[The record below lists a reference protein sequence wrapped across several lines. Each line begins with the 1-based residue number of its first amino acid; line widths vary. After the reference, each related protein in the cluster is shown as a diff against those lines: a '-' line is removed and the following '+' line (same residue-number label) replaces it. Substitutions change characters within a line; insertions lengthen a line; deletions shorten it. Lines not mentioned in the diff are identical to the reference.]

1 MRTLGKAGIEVSALG
16 LGTWAM
22 GGPFWAG
29 DQPCGWGPSD
39 DAESVRALRRAFELG
54 VTLYDTSDAYG
65 TGHAEE
71 LLGSTFEGV
80 RDRVCF
86 ATKWG
91 NVIDR
96 DTRQL
101 IGEDATPEYQRAAL
115 TASLQR
121 LRTDY
126 VDVYQLHLS
135 GLDVARATELRDSC
149 EALCAEGLI
158 RTYGW
163 STDTADRAA
172 VFGAGPH
179 CGIVQCEVNVLRDR
193 PDMYAV
199 AEDADLAVLCR
210 GPLAMGVLTGRDWS
224 VASLPADDIR
234 SKAPEWLAYFTDGR
248 PTKEFAVRR
257 DAVRDVLTSGGRTVV
272 QGALGWLWARSPRTI
287 PIPGG
292 RTVAQVEDNAG
303 ALSAGPLS
311 DADMAEIDGILR
323 AVSLS

>member
-1 MRTLGKAGIEVSALG
+1 MRTLGKSGIEVSALG

-29 DQPCGWGPSD
+29 DQPCGWGASD
-39 DAESVRALRRAFELG
+39 DAESVRALRHAYELG

-71 LLGSTFEGV
+71 LLGATFEPV
-80 RDRVCF
+80 RDQVCY

-96 DTRQL
+96 STRQL
-101 IGEDATPEYQRAAL
+101 VAEDATPEYQRVAL
-115 TASLQR
+115 TESLRR
-121 LRTDY
+121 LRTDH

-135 GLDVARATELRDSC
+135 GLDIARGAELRDSC
-149 EALCAEGLI
+149 EALVAEGLI

-163 STDTADRAA
+163 STDDADRAA
-172 VFGAGPH
+172 VFGAGAH

-193 PDMYAV
+193 PDMYAL
-199 AEDADLAVLCR
+199 ADEADLAVLCR

-224 VASLPADDIR
+224 VATLPGDDIR

-248 PTKEFAVRR
+248 PASGFAARR
-257 DAVRDVLTSGGRTVV
+257 DAVRDVLTSGGRTLA
-272 QGALGWLWARSPRTI
+272 QGALGWLWARSSRTI
-287 PIPGG
+287 PIPGC
-292 RTVAQVEDNAG
+292 RTVAQVADNAG
-303 ALSAGPLS
+303 ALSTGPLS
-311 DADMAEIDGILR
+311 AAELADIDAILR
-323 AVSLS
+323 EMSPA

>member
-1 MRTLGKAGIEVSALG
+1 MRTLGKSGIEVSALG

-39 DAESVRALRRAFELG
+39 DAESVRALRHALELG

-71 LLGSTFEGV
+71 LLGATFGGV
-80 RDRVCF
+80 RDQVQF

-91 NVIDR
+91 NTIDSS
-96 DTRQL
+96 TRQL
-101 IGEDATPEYQRAAL
+101 TGEDPSPAYQRRAL
-115 TASLQR
+115 TESLRR

-135 GLDVARATELRDSC
+135 GLNVPQAVELRAAC
-149 EALCAEGLI
+149 EDLVAEGLI

-163 STDTADRAA
+163 STDDPERAA
-172 VFGAGPH
+172 VFAEGDQ
-179 CGIVQCEVNVLRDR
+179 CGVVQCEANVLRDR
-193 PDMYAV
+193 PDMYKV
-199 AEDADLAVLCR
+199 ADEFDVAVLCR

-224 VASLPADDIR
+224 TAVLPSDDIR
-234 SKAPEWLAYFTDGR
+234 SQAPEWLAFFSDGR
-248 PTKEFAVRR
+248 PAPSFAAKR
-257 DAVRDVLTSGGRTVV
+257 DAVRDVLTSGGRSLA
-272 QGALGWLWARSPRTI
+272 QGALAWLWARSPRAV

-292 RTVAQVEDNAG
+292 RTVAQVSDNAG
-303 ALSAGPLS
+303 ALDLGPLTV
-311 DADMAEIDGILR
+311 ADLAAIDGIL
-323 AVSLS
+323 SSGSG